1 MEKKI
6 QRVRVLTQKEMQQ
19 FLPTS
24 STDRGSYDR
33 LKSDSELLTK
43 LDFEAGLCN
52 LNNQIED
59 EPSSIVFF
67 PGATLPGI
75 EKVNNKEPN
84 YAEEEDD
91 EDSEATSPATRR
103 SRKIVRGKGGTKK
116 IERSHCSNTTKRKI
130 SRKKS

>member
-1 MEKKI
+1 MEEKLQNK
-6 QRVRVLTQKEMQQ
+6 RVLTQKEMQQ

-24 STDRGSYDR
+24 SKDRGSYDR
-33 LKSDSELLTK
+33 LKSNSELLTK

-59 EPSSIVFF
+59 KPSSIVFF

-103 SRKIVRGKGGTKK
+103 SCKILRGKGGTKK
-116 IERSHCSNTTKRKI
+116 IERSQCLNTTKRKI
-130 SRKKS
+130 SWKKS

>member
-1 MEKKI
+1 MKEKI
-6 QRVRVLTQKEMQQ
+6 ERGRELTQKEMQQ

-33 LKSDSELLTK
+33 LKSDSE
-43 LDFEAGLCN
+43 FEAGLYN
-52 LNNQIED
+52 LNNKIED
-59 EPSSIVFF
+59 KPSSIVFF

-84 YAEEEDD
+84 YAEKEDD

-103 SRKIVRGKGGTKK
+103 TRQIVRGKGGTKK
-116 IERSHCSNTTKRKI
+116 N
-130 SRKKS
+130 RKKSLFEYNKKKDFTEEELKYF